1 MDESSA
7 RKPDISAAGQESGSK
22 SRFGRVKM
30 NTVQVTLSMY
40 YKIVGADLY
49 DGPERR
55 YTPKRASTSIWL
67 RTAYT
72 SGSRS
77 DRSWGI

>member
-1 MDESSA
+1 
-7 RKPDISAAGQESGSK
+7 
-22 SRFGRVKM
+22 M